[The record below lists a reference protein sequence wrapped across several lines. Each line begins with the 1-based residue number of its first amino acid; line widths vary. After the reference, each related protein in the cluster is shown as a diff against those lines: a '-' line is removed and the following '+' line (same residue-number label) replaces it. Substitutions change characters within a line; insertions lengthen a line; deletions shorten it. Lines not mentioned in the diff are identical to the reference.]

1 MKKYVF
7 PVFPAVFQR
16 YLQFV
21 RIEKNLAGNSLESY
35 SLDLVRYAGFL
46 QDHKITSLG
55 YVDLKLI
62 ESYLRVL
69 YDLGLAPSSIA
80 RNISS
85 LKGFHRFIASE
96 GILASDPTE
105 LIDSIKLPKKL
116 PDVLT
121 VQEVFSILEAA
132 DPNDRIGLRDRAIL
146 ETLYATGVRVG
157 ELITLKQSQLFFDV
171 ELIRVFGKGSKERI
185 VPIGGSAMSMISRYQ
200 SSTRPTLA
208 TSGKSADVLF
218 LNQRGTGLSRMA
230 ILTLVKTYASL
241 AGVNK
246 DVTPH
251 TFRHSFATHL
261 LEGGADLRAVQEMLG
276 HADISTT
283 QIYTHIDREFLK
295 EIHFQFH
302 PRK

>member
-1 MKKYVF
+1 VKKYIF
-7 PVFPAVFQR
+7 DVFPAVFQR

-21 RIEKNLAGNSLESY
+21 RIEKNLAGNSLQSY
-35 SLDLVRYAGFL
+35 SLDLVRYASFL
-46 QDHKITSLG
+46 QTNKITSLSQI
-55 YVDLKLI
+55 DLKTI

-85 LKGFHRFIASE
+85 LKGFHRFISSE
-96 GILASDPTE
+96 GILSSDPTE

-121 VQEVFSILEAA
+121 VQEVFSILDAA

-146 ETLYATGVRVG
+146 ETLYATGIRVS
-157 ELITLKQSQLFFDV
+157 ELITLRQSQLFFDV
-171 ELIRVFGKGSKERI
+171 DLIRVFGKGSKERI
-185 VPIGGSAMSMISRYQ
+185 VPIGGSAMNMIRKYQ
-200 SSTRPTLA
+200 AGTRPGLA
-208 TSGKSADVLF
+208 STGKSADVLF

-230 ILTLVKTYASL
+230 ILTIVKNCASL
-241 AGVNK
+241 AGVKK